1 MADQTHDQVL
11 EVMIPATG
19 QWVTLHTW
27 MSVSDQFD
35 ADSWLYKWA
44 ERIGSGQAPL
54 PGGGRV
60 DLSAFCAIR
69 NGN

>member
-1 MADQTHDQVL
+1 MADQMHDQVL
-11 EVMIPATG
+11 EVMLPATG
-19 QWVTLHTW
+19 EWVTLHTW
-27 MSVSDQFD
+27 SCEGAVFD
-35 ADSWLYKWA
+35 ADGWLDKWA